1 LIRLSALHRTV
12 RRTALALLEGRAGR
26 RDEGMTTLEVLII
39 AAGLI
44 ALGIG
49 AVALIGN
56 TASGAIGHGAQSPT
70 VFLTH

>member
-1 LIRLSALHRTV
+1 LTRLSAF
-12 RRTALALLEGRAGR
+12 RRTARRAARALLEGRAGR
-26 RDEGMTTLEVLII
+26 RDEGMTTLEVLVI

-44 ALGIG
+44 AIAIG
-49 AVALIGN
+49 AVALIDN